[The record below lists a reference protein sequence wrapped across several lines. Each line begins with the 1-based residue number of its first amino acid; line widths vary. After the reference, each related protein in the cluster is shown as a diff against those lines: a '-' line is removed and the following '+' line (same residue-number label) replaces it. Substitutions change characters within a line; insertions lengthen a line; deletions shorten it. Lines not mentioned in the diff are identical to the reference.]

1 VEGGAADN
9 ILSCHIRQPLQQQFC
24 CLRLPCHYSN
34 LERPSLLDV
43 HCTEVCAPTEQQR
56 NNLRRTSTHCVVQ
69 GGGSVL
75 GSIIYHDRT
84 AGLEKGCCGCMV
96 IGCGHAA
103 KGCAKTRHVS
113 CGTTAPL
120 LALSRSSI
128 DNDALTGSHGHHHG
142 LPTTWCGPSACGLLA
157 KFETIPAS

>member
-1 VEGGAADN
+1 
-9 ILSCHIRQPLQQQFC
+9 
-24 CLRLPCHYSN
+24 
-34 LERPSLLDV
+34 
-43 HCTEVCAPTEQQR
+43 
-56 NNLRRTSTHCVVQ
+56 
-69 GGGSVL
+69 
-75 GSIIYHDRT
+75 
-84 AGLEKGCCGCMV
+84 MV

-142 LPTTWCGPSACGLLA
+142 LPPGAQRVAGSWPSLKQFPLREDLRTTGFIL
-157 KFETIPAS
+157 PANCHRMEPTPRKVSSKAPTGNYTPRRSYMAQLHGHAM

>member
-1 VEGGAADN
+1 
-9 ILSCHIRQPLQQQFC
+9 
-24 CLRLPCHYSN
+24 
-34 LERPSLLDV
+34 
-43 HCTEVCAPTEQQR
+43 
-56 NNLRRTSTHCVVQ
+56 
-69 GGGSVL
+69 
-75 GSIIYHDRT
+75 
-84 AGLEKGCCGCMV
+84 MV

-142 LPTTWCGPSACGLLA
+142 LPPLVPAQRVGLVA
-157 KFETIPAS
+157 NNSRFVMTADDRVHPAG